1 MALDKVDDQEIP
13 ERPPQAGIDQQFKTV
28 FVRFEWN
35 YHGQYTKKDI
45 ASFCSECLTTV
56 LKLTPRNTSCS
67 YSGRIVHVEKM
78 NQVVLLWMMS
88 HKKQA
93 VAMSQ

>member
-1 MALDKVDDQEIP
+1 M
-13 ERPPQAGIDQQFKTV
+13 
-28 FVRFEWN
+28 
-35 YHGQYTKKDI
+35 
-45 ASFCSECLTTV
+45 

-67 YSGRIVHVEKM
+67 YAGRIVHIEKM

-93 VAMSQ
+93 VVMSQEVQEGAVRNCLKFAQKKSVEGIRDSGVNIAD